1 MHNLRAVLLAGGEG
15 RRMGPLGRGR
25 LKPLIPFGGSCRLI
39 DFSIGNACRSGL
51 EEILLLSQ
59 HEERMLMDDLH
70 LTWNSHG
77 ACRVH
82 FGPYDEAY
90 CRTQPGQLPLVLNE
104 RSWPLEKGTADA
116 LISKGAYIFDK
127 SWTEVLVLHAD
138 HVYQFDYGE
147 MVQQHRTS
155 KAALTVSYQRIER
168 RFVHLFGM
176 VDFDGGG
183 NLTEFVEKPEA
194 PSSDLIFAAFCI
206 FDARVLQQYLA
217 ALSGTDWQHDISRD
231 VIPAMLRGGERI
243 RGYEVRSYWE
253 DIGTLERYYR
263 THQRLLQPDAPMPLA
278 SMPMTIRPDVK
289 RLRLEYA
296 DGIETCIVSGDLVNR
311 GKLSHCTVFPGV
323 CVEEGARVSASV
335 LLPGAV
341 VPAGSRIHGAV
352 VLEDGTVV
360 QCGASLEAAGQVQP

>member
-1 MHNLRAVLLAGGEG
+1 MHNVRAVLLAGGEG
-15 RRMGPLGRGR
+15 RRMGALGRGR
-25 LKPLIPFGGSCRLI
+25 LKPLIPFGGCCRLI

-51 EEILLLSQ
+51 EEVLLLSQ
-59 HEERMLMDDLH
+59 HEERKLMDDLH
-70 LTWNSHG
+70 VTWNSQG

-82 FGPYDEAY
+82 FGRYDEAY
-90 CRTQPGQLPLVLNE
+90 RRTQPGQLPSVLNE

-116 LISKGAYIFDK
+116 LISKGTYVFDK

-138 HVYQFDYGE
+138 HVYHFDYRE
-147 MVQQHRTS
+147 MVQQHRGS
-155 KAALTVSYQRIER
+155 KAALTVSYQCIEK

-176 VDFDGGG
+176 VNFDRAG
-183 NLTEFVEKPEA
+183 NLTEFVEKPEH

-206 FDARVLQQYLA
+206 FDARVLQRYLD
-217 ALSGTDWQHDISRD
+217 ALSRTDWQHDISHD

-253 DIGTLERYYR
+253 DIGTLDRYYR

-278 SMPMTIRPDVK
+278 SIPVTIRPEVK

-296 DGIETCIVSGDLVNR
+296 EGIDACIVPGDLVNK

-323 CVEEGARVSASV
+323 CVEEGAQVSDSV

-341 VPAGSRIHGAV
+341 VPAGSRIQGAII
-352 VLEDGTVV
+352 LEDATVI
-360 QCGASLEAAGQVQP
+360 QCAGPFGAAGQVRP